1 MASAIVLCPLNPG
14 FVVKDSPGGIG
25 QVPLLFLAL
34 ICALVMSSCARHTN
48 DHEGETM
55 PDSQMV
61 SAMYTVASHRIY
73 FGHQSV
79 GANILAGL
87 ADVQRARKKEIL
99 SFKNPKE
106 VQEGAAGVFVES
118 MIGSNAEPR
127 SKCEDFERTL
137 MRPFGKSLDV
147 AMMKFCYVDISA
159 ETDVNQLLDTYSR
172 MVDSVRKALPGVTIV
187 HITVPLTRRT
197 PGWKKLAKQVLGKWE
212 KNDVANI
219 RRSEFNTRLLNRY
232 GYDPVFDLA
241 RIESTYPD
249 GSRNEFEMGGSVGY
263 YMLDE
268 YTDDGGHLN
277 ARGRVVAA
285 EQMLVVLS
293 AALSKRDS
301 SAER

>member
-1 MASAIVLCPLNPG
+1 MLFASVECASDQRFGMMHPSRRTSTTQLSSIALLC
-14 FVVKDSPGGIG
+14 I
-25 QVPLLFLAL
+25 
-34 ICALVMSSCARHTN
+34 IVMSSCATDPK
-48 DHEGETM
+48 DHEGEAM
-55 PDSQMV
+55 PDSLV
-61 SAMYTVASHRIY
+61 TRALETVAAHRIY

-87 ADVQRARKKEIL
+87 ADVQRARKKDIL
-99 SFKNPKE
+99 SFKNPGE
-106 VQEGAAGVFVES
+106 VQEGTAGVFVES

-159 ETDVNQLLDTYSR
+159 ETDVNQLLDTYSK

-187 HITVPLTRRT
+187 HVTVPLTRRT

-212 KNDVANI
+212 QNDVANI